1 MIPPENLLPLVIP
14 AGPTGHR
21 LDFTYG
27 SRDKAETLDELYRVL
42 SNASNVIPGGVVCF
56 FPSYDYEERV
66 RRYFEQKGNLES
78 LAAKKPIFREPK
90 RADQMDAVLRDY
102 GLAAR
107 GRSGALLFSVVGG
120 KMSEGI
126 NFGDD
131 LGRCVVM
138 VGLPFPNANSPELR
152 EKMEYLNATVASA
165 PGEKK
170 PGQVHYENL
179 CMKAVNQSIGRAIRH
194 KGDYATLL
202 LLDHRY
208 ARPDIRAQLPGWI
221 RDHVRVAEKFGHCIP
236 LVKNFFRTKA
246 TPSSTS

>member
-1 MIPPENLLPLVIP
+1 MKYSAILI
-14 AGPTGHR
+14 
-21 LDFTYG
+21 
-27 SRDKAETLDELYRVL
+27 SRVL
-42 SNASNVIPGGVVCF
+42 LNATNIIPGGVVCF

-66 RRYFEQKGNLES
+66 RSFFEKKGYLEK
-78 LAAKKPIFREPK
+78 LTARKRIFREPK
-90 RADQMDAVLRDY
+90 RSDQMDAVLRDY

-107 GRSGALLFSVVGG
+107 GKSGALLFSVVGG

-138 VGLPFPNANSPELR
+138 VGLPFPNSNSPELK
-152 EKMEYLNATVASA
+152 EKMAYLNETVACA
-165 PGEKK
+165 PGGKR

-194 KGDYATLL
+194 KEDYATLL

-208 ARPDIRAQLPGWI
+208 ARPEIRAQLPGWI
-221 RDHVRVAEKFGHCIP
+221 RGHVKVAEKFGHAIP
-236 LVKNFFRTKA
+236 LVTSFFRGKKHA
-246 TPSSTS
+246 ERL

>member
-1 MIPPENLLPLVIP
+1 MRSFFEKKGYLE
-14 AGPTGHR
+14 R
-21 LDFTYG
+21 LTARKQF
-27 SRDKAETLDELYRVL
+27 
-42 SNASNVIPGGVVCF
+42 
-56 FPSYDYEERV
+56 
-66 RRYFEQKGNLES
+66 
-78 LAAKKPIFREPK
+78 FREPK

-107 GRSGALLFSVVGG
+107 GNSGALLFSVVGG

-138 VGLPFPNANSPELR
+138 VGLPFPNLNSPELK
-152 EKMEYLNATVASA
+152 EKMAYLNETVACA

-194 KGDYATLL
+194 KEDYATLL

-208 ARPDIRAQLPGWI
+208 ARPEIRAQLPGWI
-221 RDHVRVAEKFGHCIP
+221 RDHVKVAEKFGHSIP
-236 LVKNFFRTKA
+236 LVTSFFKKKKA
-246 TPSSTS
+246 S